1 MKNLLIRFLPLSL
14 MLQQKNDFQTKV
26 KQIKNI
32 SKANNKDTAI
42 CEIFQ
47 SKRHKSVV
55 NDVV

>member
-1 MKNLLIRFLPLSL
+1 MISKLS
-14 MLQQKNDFQTKV
+14 KV

-32 SKANNKDTAI
+32 SKVNNKDTAI